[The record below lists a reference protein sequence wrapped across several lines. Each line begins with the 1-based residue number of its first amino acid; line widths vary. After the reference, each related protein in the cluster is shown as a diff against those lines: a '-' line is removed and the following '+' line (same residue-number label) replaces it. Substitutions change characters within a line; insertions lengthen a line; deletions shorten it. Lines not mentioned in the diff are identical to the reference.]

1 MKKIFVYATDENF
14 VYYTAVSIVSLLR
27 HNSGVTVVVLSD
39 GLSSSSK
46 LFLASRVSSYG
57 GEFLYFDVS
66 KQIRT
71 LSNLG
76 YNGYTSFLT
85 YARIFIG
92 DCLVGCNDR
101 VLYLDGDT
109 LVDGDLSSLFDF
121 DLRGKPLAFAPDCM
135 PSAYRSVISMSL
147 NRPYFNAGVMLVDLA
162 RFRSSRVK
170 SRFLRYLSMSRG
182 VGVFPDQDIFN
193 RFFFDEIVVLPPQ
206 YNFIT
211 HWFLFDFPGIK
222 RIVKSPVGFTEVD
235 FLSARRKP
243 LIFHFL
249 GNTLGRPWFSSSRHP
264 LASLYRY
271 NARLAG
277 VPPSVVNRKG
287 GFSFVYRLQY
297 FLWRFLPQSVFNV
310 FCSWL
315 YRVHI
320 FLRYRA

>member
-1 MKKIFVYATDENF
+1 MKKIVVYATDEKF
-14 VYYTAVSIVSLLR
+14 VNYTAVSIVSLLR

-46 LFLASRVSSYG
+46 LFLSTRVSSYG

-85 YARIFIG
+85 YARIFIA
-92 DCLVGCNDR
+92 DCLTGCNDC
-101 VLYLDGDT
+101 VLYLDSDT
-109 LVDGDLSSLFDF
+109 LVDGDISSLFDF
-121 DLRGKPLAFAPDCM
+121 DMRCKPLAFAPDCM
-135 PSAYRSVISMSL
+135 PFSYRSVISMPL
-147 NRPYFNAGVMLVDLA
+147 DRPYFNAGVMLIDLA

-170 SRFLRYLSMSRG
+170 LRFLWFLSMSRG

-193 RFFFDEIVVLPPQ
+193 RFFFDGIAILPPQ
-206 YNFIT
+206 FNFIS
-211 HWFLFDFPGIK
+211 HWFLFDYSGIK
-222 RIVKSPVGFTEVD
+222 QVVKSPVGFTESE
-235 FLSARRKP
+235 FLSACRKP

-249 GNTLGRPWFSSSRHP
+249 GNTLGRPWFSLSRHP
-264 LASLYRY
+264 LASLYRF

-277 VPPSVVNRKG
+277 VPPSAVNCKG
-287 GFSFVYRLQY
+287 GFSPVYRFQY
-297 FLWRFLPQSVFNV
+297 FLWRCLPQPLFNV
-310 FCSWL
+310 ICGWL

-320 FLRYRA
+320 LLRYGV